1 MRMFNE
7 FVGTRS
13 AEKQLQGAGVA
24 FKCVG
29 VYTGIHPKVGGCSS
43 VA

>member
-13 AEKQLQGAGVA
+13 AVQGAGVA